1 MALAIESY
9 KTIQEV
15 AKVLDERQDILTSVL
30 SKSNFYTAVFSVYSE
45 LPYGQCP
52 MAIFS
57 NPNTAVQFVPFT
69 IGTYALGCGANGQVN
84 TFVRKFTMTPAQMKD
99 QFGEENLPPT
109 FNDNLLI
116 TTSTPKN
123 TKVIWLVEPNENRIP
138 DKKGRKN
145 MPYSSIYWVEDSG
158 DGEFLCVDWV

>member
-1 MALAIESY
+1 M
-9 KTIQEV
+9 
-15 AKVLDERQDILTSVL
+15 TSVL

-99 QFGEENLPPT
+99 QFGEENLPQNIQRQLAN
-109 FNDNLLI
+109 NDKY
-116 TTSTPKN
+116 TKKH
-123 TKVIWLVEPNENRIP
+123 KVIWLVEPNENRIP
-138 DKKGRKN
+138 D
-145 MPYSSIYWVEDSG
+145 Y
-158 DGEFLCVDWV
+158 